1 VTPGAGEIGAGTEV
15 AGYRLERLL
24 ARGGTSVVY
33 VAEHV
38 ALGRRVALKL
48 LAPELAEDPRF
59 RERFLRESRAAGGLD
74 HPNIIPVYDAGETE
88 GRLYIAMRLVEG
100 GDLHALIRSGG
111 PLEPTRA
118 LRIVDQV
125 ASALDAAH
133 DAGLV
138 HRDVKP
144 SNVLVLQSR
153 ASGDE
158 DHAYLADF
166 GLAAHAAVPS
176 KLTRSG
182 GLLGTVDY
190 VAPEQIMGIDADRR
204 ADVYGLGCVLYE
216 CLTGEVPYP
225 RASQLAALWAHVND
239 PPPSLAGRL
248 PGLSPAADGV
258 IARALAKAADER
270 FPTCGELAAA
280 AGEALAGEAPARR
293 RRRPGR
299 RVAAL
304 AGAAAVAVAGL
315 AVALVLTL
323 GGSSPSAPTRLGAD
337 SVGRLDAASGR
348 IEKAIRV
355 GRTPTQVALGPDAL
369 WVADEGDRDLWEL
382 DPASVTMR
390 RVVPL
395 GQPPTDLAVA
405 RDGTVFVAEGFAGQQ
420 VVRIDPSGR
429 VRARRHIDGSPRALA
444 LAANTLWVVDET
456 GGRLLRLDPS
466 TLTITRT
473 VKLGT
478 DSDPVDVTA
487 DAADVWVADAQAPKL
502 IRVDP
507 RTLRKLPSVSLR
519 SPPGRLVTDR
529 GVVWVTLPE
538 QDEVYR
544 ADPARQE
551 QRTIPVPDD
560 PVNLAA
566 DPAGGA
572 VWVASGTAGVVSR
585 IDPATQRAA
594 PPVSVGRSPD
604 GLAVGDGALWV
615 TVYRQ

>member
-1 VTPGAGEIGAGTEV
+1 
-15 AGYRLERLL
+15 
-24 ARGGTSVVY
+24 
-33 VAEHV
+33 
-38 ALGRRVALKL
+38 
-48 LAPELAEDPRF
+48 
-59 RERFLRESRAAGGLD
+59 
-74 HPNIIPVYDAGETE
+74 
-88 GRLYIAMRLVEG
+88 
-100 GDLHALIRSGG
+100 
-111 PLEPTRA
+111 
-118 LRIVDQV
+118 
-125 ASALDAAH
+125 
-133 DAGLV
+133 
-138 HRDVKP
+138 
-144 SNVLVLQSR
+144 
-153 ASGDE
+153 
-158 DHAYLADF
+158 
-166 GLAAHAAVPS
+166 
-176 KLTRSG
+176 
-182 GLLGTVDY
+182 
-190 VAPEQIMGIDADRR
+190 
-204 ADVYGLGCVLYE
+204 
-216 CLTGEVPYP
+216 
-225 RASQLAALWAHVND
+225 
-239 PPPSLAGRL
+239 
-248 PGLSPAADGV
+248 
-258 IARALAKAADER
+258 
-270 FPTCGELAAA
+270 
-280 AGEALAGEAPARR
+280 
-293 RRRPGR
+293 
-299 RVAAL
+299 VAAL

-323 GGSSPSAPTRLGAD
+323 GGSSPSAPARLGAD

-355 GRTPTQVALGPDAL
+355 GRTPTQVALGPDAV

-420 VVRIDPSGR
+420 VVRIDPAGR

-444 LAANTLWVVDET
+444 LGSNALWVVDET

-478 DSDPVDVTA
+478 DSEPVDVTA

-519 SPPGRLVTDR
+519 SSPGRLVTDR